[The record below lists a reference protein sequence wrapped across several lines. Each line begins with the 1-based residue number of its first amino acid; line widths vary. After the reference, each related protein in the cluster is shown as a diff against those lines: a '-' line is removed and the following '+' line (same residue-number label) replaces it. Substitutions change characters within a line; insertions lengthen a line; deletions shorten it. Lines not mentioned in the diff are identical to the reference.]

1 MFLSLASH
9 VDASLANV
17 FATLGL
23 PAPSARAQPSTR
35 ADFGDFQCN
44 AALALA
50 RDLGRPPRELAGD
63 IAGLLRQQPI
73 FASVEV
79 AGPGFVNLTLA
90 GSFLAASAQAMSAQ
104 ASLGMP
110 DTGRGRLVI
119 LDFGGPNVAKPL
131 HVGHLRSL
139 VLGESLRR
147 LHAALGWRTLGDAHL
162 GDWGLQMGM
171 LSSAIRH
178 RDPSLVFFHPGQNE
192 AFPANAPVSLDE
204 LERLYPEAAAACRSD
219 PARMAEARADTAALQ
234 AGDPGLLAL
243 WRALRE
249 LSLAS
254 QVADF
259 RELGVVFDALDGE
272 SDVRDAITPLV
283 ERLRANG
290 VARESDGALVVDV
303 ATPEDAFEVP
313 PLLLAKRD
321 GAALYATTDL
331 ATLEARATHEGL
343 ARVVY
348 VVDQRQAL
356 HFEQVFRA
364 AAKADIAPGVEL
376 IHAGFGT
383 VNGADGRPFKTRD
396 GGVARL
402 IDLLDDAVTK
412 AAERIEGSGYG
423 RELDDAGRLEL
434 ARRVG
439 IGAVKFADL
448 SGDRLSGYVFDV
460 ERLVAFEGRTGPYLQ
475 YACVRLRSLLA
486 KAAGADGAAVANGAT
501 STDIGVPAA
510 DSERTLVI
518 ACLGL
523 GDVVAESARVMQ
535 PGVLAEYAFG
545 LAQRFSRFYAECPVL
560 AEADP
565 AVRASRLGLCVLTLR
580 VLEKA
585 LLLLAIDIPDK
596 M

>member
-9 VDASLANV
+9 VDASLASV

-23 PAPSARAQPSTR
+23 PASLARAQPSTR
-35 ADFGDFQCN
+35 PDFGDFQCN

-50 RDLGRPPRELAGD
+50 RELGRPPRELAGD
-63 IAGLLRQQPI
+63 IAGLLRQQPM

-90 GSFLAASAQAMSAQ
+90 GAFLVASARAMAAQ
-104 ASLGMP
+104 ANLGIP

-171 LSSAIRH
+171 LSSAIRY
-178 RDPSLVFFHPGQNE
+178 RDPSLAFFQPGTKGI
-192 AFPANAPVSLDE
+192 FPANAPVSLDE
-204 LERLYPEAAAACRSD
+204 LERLYPEAAVACRSD

-259 RELGVVFDALDGE
+259 RELGIVFDALDGE
-272 SDVRDAITPLV
+272 SDVRDAIAPLV
-283 ERLRANG
+283 ERLRASG
-290 VARESDGALVVDV
+290 IARESDGALVVDV

-331 ATLEARATHEGL
+331 ATLEARAMH
-343 ARVVY
+343 VVY

-364 AAKADIAPGVEL
+364 AAKAGIAPGVEL

-402 IDLLDDAVTK
+402 TDLLDDAVAK

-486 KAAGADGAAVANGAT
+486 KADGITAADGVVVASGAT
-501 STDIGVPAA
+501 SADIGVPAV
-510 DSERTLVI
+510 DSERALVI

-523 GDVVAESARVMQ
+523 GDVVTESVRVMQ

-565 AVRASRLGLCVLTLR
+565 QVRASRLGLCVLTLR

-585 LLLLAIDIPDK
+585 LALLAIEVPDR

>member
-9 VDASLANV
+9 VDASLASV

-23 PAPSARAQPSTR
+23 PTALARAQPSTR
-35 ADFGDFQCN
+35 PDFGDFQCN

-50 RDLGRPPRELAGD
+50 REVGRPPRAIAED
-63 IAGLLRQQPI
+63 IAGLLRQEAM
-73 FASVEV
+73 FAVVDV
-79 AGPGFVNLTLA
+79 AGPGFVNLTVA
-90 GSFLAASAQAMSAQ
+90 GSFLAASARAMA
-104 ASLGMP
+104 AHAGLGIP

-147 LHAALGWRTLGDAHL
+147 IHGALGWRTLGDAHL

-171 LSSAIRH
+171 LSAAIRR
-178 RDPSLVFFHPGQNE
+178 RDPSLAYFLGGTQE
-192 AFPANAPVSLDE
+192 AIPSNPPVTLND

-219 PARMAEARADTAALQ
+219 PERMAEARADTAALQ

-243 WRALRE
+243 WRSLRA
-249 LSLAS
+249 LSLTS

-283 ERLRANG
+283 ERLRASG
-290 VARESDGALVVDV
+290 IARESDGALVVDV
-303 ATPEDAFEVP
+303 ATREDSFDVP

-331 ATLEARATHEGL
+331 ATLEARAMHEGL

-364 AAKADIAPGVEL
+364 AGKAGIAAGVEL
-376 IHAGFGT
+376 IHVGFGT
-383 VNGADGRPFKTRD
+383 VNGPGGRPFKTRD

-402 IDLLDDAVTK
+402 TDLLDEAVAK

-423 RELDDAGRLEL
+423 RELDAAGKLAL
-434 ARRVG
+434 ARRIG

-486 KAAGADGAAVANGAT
+486 KADGVAAEH
-501 STDIGVPAA
+501 GVPVT
-510 DSERTLVI
+510 DSERALVI
-518 ACLGL
+518 ACLGF
-523 GDVVAESARVMQ
+523 GDVVAESASLMQ

-565 AVRASRLGLCVLTLR
+565 GVRTSRLGVCALTLR
-580 VLEKA
+580 VLEQA
-585 LLLLAIDIPDK
+585 LALLAIDVPDR

>member
-9 VDASLANV
+9 ADASLASV

-23 PAPSARAQPSTR
+23 PTAFARAQPSTR
-35 ADFGDFQCN
+35 PDFGDFQCN

-50 RDLGRPPRELAGD
+50 REVGRSPRAVAED
-63 IAGLLRQQPI
+63 IAGLLRQEAM
-73 FASVEV
+73 FAAVDV
-79 AGPGFVNLTLA
+79 AGPGYVNLTLA
-90 GSFLAASAQAMSAQ
+90 GSFLAASARAMATH

-147 LHAALGWRTLGDAHL
+147 IHGALGWRTLGDAHL

-171 LSSAIRH
+171 LSAAIRR
-178 RDPSLVFFHPGQNE
+178 RDPSLAYFLGGTQE
-192 AFPANAPVSLDE
+192 AIPSNPPVTLDE

-219 PARMAEARADTAALQ
+219 PQRMAEARADTAALQ

-243 WRALRE
+243 WRSLRA
-249 LSLAS
+249 LSLTS

-283 ERLRANG
+283 ERLRASG

-303 ATPEDAFEVP
+303 ATPADSFDVP

-331 ATLEARATHEGL
+331 ATLEARAMHEGL

-364 AAKADIAPGVEL
+364 AGKAGIAAGVEL
-376 IHAGFGT
+376 IHVGFGT
-383 VNGADGRPFKTRD
+383 VNGPGGRPFKTRD

-402 IDLLDDAVTK
+402 TDLLDEAVAK

-423 RELDDAGRLEL
+423 RELDAAGKLAL
-434 ARRVG
+434 ARRIG

-475 YACVRLRSLLA
+475 YACVRLRSLLT
-486 KAAGADGAAVANGAT
+486 KAGGAAAEP
-501 STDIGVPAA
+501 GVPVA
-510 DSERTLVI
+510 DSERALVI
-518 ACLGL
+518 ACLGF
-523 GDVVAESARVMQ
+523 GDVVAESARLMQ

-560 AEADP
+560 VEVDP
-565 AVRASRLGLCVLTLR
+565 GTRASRLGFCVLTLR
-580 VLEKA
+580 VLERA
-585 LLLLAIDIPDK
+585 LALLAIDVPDR

>member
-9 VDASLANV
+9 ADASLASV

-23 PAPSARAQPSTR
+23 PTAFARAQPSTR
-35 ADFGDFQCN
+35 PDFGDFQCN

-50 RDLGRPPRELAGD
+50 REVGRSPRAVAED
-63 IAGLLRQQPI
+63 IAGLLRQEAM
-73 FASVEV
+73 FAAVDV
-79 AGPGFVNLTLA
+79 AGPGYVNLTLA
-90 GSFLAASAQAMSAQ
+90 GSFLAASARAMAAH

-147 LHAALGWRTLGDAHL
+147 IHGALGWRTLGDAHL

-171 LSSAIRH
+171 LSAAIRR
-178 RDPSLVFFHPGQNE
+178 RDPSLAYFLGGTQE
-192 AFPANAPVSLDE
+192 AIPSNPPVTLDE

-219 PARMAEARADTAALQ
+219 PQRMAEARADTAALQ

-243 WRALRE
+243 WRSLRA
-249 LSLAS
+249 LSLTS

-283 ERLRANG
+283 ERLRASG

-303 ATPEDAFEVP
+303 ATPADSFDVP

-331 ATLEARATHEGL
+331 ATLEARAMHEGL

-364 AAKADIAPGVEL
+364 AGKAGIAAGVEL
-376 IHAGFGT
+376 IHVGFGT
-383 VNGADGRPFKTRD
+383 VNGPGGRPFKTRD

-402 IDLLDDAVTK
+402 TDLLDEAVAK

-423 RELDDAGRLEL
+423 RELDAAGKRAL
-434 ARRVG
+434 ARRIG

-475 YACVRLRSLLA
+475 YACVRLRSLLT
-486 KAAGADGAAVANGAT
+486 KAGGAAAEP
-501 STDIGVPAA
+501 GVPVA
-510 DSERTLVI
+510 DSERVLVI
-518 ACLGL
+518 ACLGF
-523 GDVVAESARVMQ
+523 GDVVAESARLMQ

-560 AEADP
+560 VEADP
-565 AVRASRLGLCVLTLR
+565 GTRASRLGFCVLTLR
-580 VLEKA
+580 VLERA
-585 LLLLAIDIPDK
+585 LALLAIDVPDR

>member
-9 VDASLANV
+9 VDASLATV

-23 PAPSARAQPSTR
+23 PTTLARAQPSTR

-44 AALALA
+44 AALGLA
-50 RDLGRPPRELAGD
+50 RTLGRSPRVIAED
-63 IAGLLRQQPI
+63 IAGMLRQQPM
-73 FASVEV
+73 FAAVEV

-90 GSFLAASAQAMSAQ
+90 GSFLAASARVMATHPA
-104 ASLGMP
+104 LGVP
-110 DTGRGRLVI
+110 DEGRGRLVI

-147 LHAALGWRTLGDAHL
+147 IHAALGWRTLGDAHL

-171 LSSAIRH
+171 LSSAIRR
-178 RDPSLVFFHPGQNE
+178 RDPSLAFFRRGDNQALPS
-192 AFPANAPVSLDE
+192 NAPVTLDE

-219 PARMAEARADTAALQ
+219 PERMAEARADTAALQ

-243 WRALRE
+243 WRSLRD

-272 SDVRDAITPLV
+272 SDVRDAITPLI

-303 ATPEDAFEVP
+303 ATPEDSFEVP

-331 ATLEARATHEGL
+331 ATLEARAMHDGL

-356 HFEQVFRA
+356 HFGQVFRA
-364 AAKADIAPGVEL
+364 AAKAGIAPGIEL
-376 IHAGFGT
+376 IHVGFGT
-383 VNGADGRPFKTRD
+383 VNGRDGRPFKTRD

-402 IDLLDDAVTK
+402 TDLLDEAVAK
-412 AAERIEGSGYG
+412 ATERIEGSGYG
-423 RELDDAGRLEL
+423 RELDAAGKREL

-448 SGDRLSGYVFDV
+448 SGDRLSGYAFDV

-486 KAAGADGAAVANGAT
+486 KADQAAAAVP
-501 STDIGVPAA
+501 GVPVA
-510 DSERTLVI
+510 DSERALII
-518 ACLGL
+518 ACLGF
-523 GDVVAESARVMQ
+523 GEVVAESARLMQ

-565 AVRASRLGLCVLTLR
+565 DVRASRLGFCVLTLR
-580 VLEKA
+580 VLEQA
-585 LLLLAIDIPDK
+585 LALLAIDIPDR